1 MAAYAKTSK
10 PIKTSSTK
18 KCDDRRFRISICRYS
33 AISLTGP
40 WPLITSLLR
49 LRRVSIR
56 WTRRGAKVAESV
68 RFQYQLG
75 GNWRGVLATIET
87 YSGSGPFEQHC
98 HCDRWPLKWRKA
110 QVPGV
115 TALLSAMTVS
125 SYCLI
130 ILP

>member
-49 LRRVSIR
+49 LRLVSIR
-56 WTRRGAKVAESV
+56 WTRRGTKVAESI
-68 RFQYQLG
+68 RFQYQLR

-87 YSGSGPFEQHC
+87 YSGSRPFQQHR
-98 HCDRWPLKWRKA
+98 HCDHRPIQRPKT
-110 QVPGV
+110 QVPGI
-115 TALLSAMTVS
+115 APFLVS
-125 SYCLI
+125 HY
-130 ILP
+130 